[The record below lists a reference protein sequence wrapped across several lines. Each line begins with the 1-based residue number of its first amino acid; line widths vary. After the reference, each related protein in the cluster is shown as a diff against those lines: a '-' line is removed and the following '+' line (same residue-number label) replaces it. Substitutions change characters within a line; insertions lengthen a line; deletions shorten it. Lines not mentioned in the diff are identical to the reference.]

1 MAAPQRDGVQ
11 RDGAQRDGAQHDN
24 SACANAGQENTGQD
38 NADQDSALVQLGSES
53 GAAAQL
59 PVSPSSQS
67 GAAALASASQA
78 DPTAAELPAQANF
91 WRVFFSTFATI
102 FLAELGDKTQL
113 TTLLMSAESHSPWV
127 VFLGAGSALIATSL
141 IGVLLGQWLA
151 RRLSPRTLDTAAGT
165 LLLAITVWLLWDIA
179 SL

>member
-1 MAAPQRDGVQ
+1 MIGATHQPEASTKPAPKDLPEAHSSVSLSEQTDG
-11 RDGAQRDGAQHDN
+11 RATN
-24 SACANAGQENTGQD
+24 SHEVAVEVPAK
-38 NADQDSALVQLGSES
+38 
-53 GAAAQL
+53 
-59 PVSPSSQS
+59 
-67 GAAALASASQA
+67 AS
-78 DPTAAELPAQANF
+78 F
-91 WRVFFSTFATI
+91 WKVFFSTFVTI

-179 SL
+179 SF

>member
-1 MAAPQRDGVQ
+1 MSSSPLLSNSWSAVGETRRETSAANPLPEAASDAHRSDLLSDQP
-11 RDGAQRDGAQHDN
+11 
-24 SACANAGQENTGQD
+24 T
-38 NADQDSALVQLGSES
+38 ADL
-53 GAAAQL
+53 AAAE
-59 PVSPSSQS
+59 PEAEAPTK
-67 GAAALASASQA
+67 AS
-78 DPTAAELPAQANF
+78 F
-91 WRVFFSTFATI
+91 WRVFFSTFVTI

-179 SL
+179 SF